1 LTTHRHYKSAP
12 ITEAII
18 DIRVELATGTAA
30 SSLDPIHEQV
40 KDRFPTREDL
50 IMFEQQ
56 LSFNI
61 DSGKDAKRTQLGYIC
76 RSADTKNVFQSR
88 INGFTFSRIF
98 PYENWESLRS
108 RARQVWDVYKETA
121 KPARITRVAVRYIN
135 RIDMPTPMKD
145 LREYLRTLPDISP
158 DLTQVLNGYVMQLLM
173 AQKDFGGMLSLI
185 EATVNPPGPNVF
197 SVNLDID
204 LFKETSEFDSDE
216 KIWQFLEILREKK
229 NEVFEGCIT
238 DKARELFGLIEE

>member
-1 LTTHRHYKSAP
+1 LTVHKHYKSAP

-18 DIRVELATGTAA
+18 DIRVELATGSDA
-30 SSLDPIHEQV
+30 SSLEPVQAQV
-40 KDRFPTREDL
+40 SGQYPTREDL
-50 IMFEQQ
+50 MMVEQQ
-56 LSFNI
+56 LSFKP
-61 DSGKDAKRTQLGYIC
+61 DSGTDAKRTKLGYLY
-76 RSADTKNVFQSR
+76 RSADTKNVFQTR
-88 INGFTFSRIF
+88 INGFTFSRF
-98 PYENWESLRS
+98 SPYENWESLRS
-108 RARQVWDVYKETA
+108 RARQIWDIYKETA
-121 KPARITRVAVRYIN
+121 KPTRTTRVAVRYIN

-158 DLTQVLNGYVMQLLM
+158 DLSQVLNGYVMQLVM

-238 DKARELFGLIEE
+238 DKAREMFGLIEE